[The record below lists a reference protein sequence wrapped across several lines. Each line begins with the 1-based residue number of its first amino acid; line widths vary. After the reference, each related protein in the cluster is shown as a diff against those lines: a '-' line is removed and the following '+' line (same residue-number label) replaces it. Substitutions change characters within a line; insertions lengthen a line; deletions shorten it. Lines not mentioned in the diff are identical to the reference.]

1 MTPAWLLALAGQSA
15 LVAGIALAGLWLL
28 RHRSP
33 LDRAGWLKLTL
44 ALLLALPLRPLMPR
58 VEVTV
63 PHAVTQWLAPRPVH
77 QVAPTP
83 PSGERSVPFVPA
95 PRHELSLLTSAYA
108 LGVAGLI
115 AHLVLGLALLARW
128 SAKARPLREGLWQA
142 ALTGSGTPPATRL
155 LVSEHVRAPLSW
167 GLRRPVILIDPAS
180 AARDHD
186 APAILAHEAAH
197 ILRGDW
203 LTLMAARMVLAV
215 FWFNPLV
222 WILLRALVQQCEEAA
237 DARALTRCEPTSYAQ
252 TLMTCLAGRG
262 KAHGMPANGM
272 AAGHGLTRRVH
283 QILDAR
289 PGDLLHRSRGLLL
302 GLSAVPVAA
311 LMASGISFAQPADTL
326 PLPPS
331 GRIVHTDGAIPTRH
345 SATDDQLTI
354 RITSKD
360 GHSVWTRR
368 YKADKA
374 NTLPPPEP
382 PVPPAFP
389 APPVPPAAPVPPL
402 PPVLPAPSAF
412 LSDAAVERAEAM
424 AEAARER
431 IQALAEARSEAA
443 RARAEAARDRAQA
456 LAEAAHERALAQN
469 EARQAR
475 AQAAQA
481 RAEASAWTSLH
492 PDRD

>member
-33 LDRAGWLKLTL
+33 LDRASWLKLAL

-63 PHAVTQWLAPRPVH
+63 PRAVTQWLAPRPVLH
-77 QVAPTP
+77 HVAPTP
-83 PSGERSVPFVPA
+83 PPGERPVPLVLA
-95 PRHELSLLTSAYA
+95 PRHDLSLLTWAYA

-180 AARDHD
+180 AARDRD

-203 LTLMAARMVLAV
+203 LTLMTARMVLAV

-222 WILLRALVQQCEEAA
+222 WILLRALIQQCEEAA

-302 GLSAVPVAA
+302 GLSTVPVAA
-311 LMASGISFAQPADTL
+311 LVASGISFAQAADPL
-326 PLPPS
+326 PLSPS
-331 GRIVHTDGAIPTRH
+331 GRIVHPDGATATRR
-345 SATDDQLTI
+345 SVTDEQLTI
-354 RITSKD
+354 RIASKD
-360 GHSVWTRR
+360 GHSVWTQR
-368 YKADKA
+368 YKAAKA
-374 NTLPPPEP
+374 DTLPPPEP
-382 PVPPAFP
+382 PMPPAFPAQPVPP
-389 APPVPPAAPVPPL
+389 APPVPPVPP
-402 PPVLPAPSAF
+402 VFPAPSAF

-443 RARAEAARDRAQA
+443 RART
-456 LAEAAHERALAQN
+456 EAAHERALAQN
-469 EARQAR
+469 EAQNEAR
-475 AQAAQA
+475 QA